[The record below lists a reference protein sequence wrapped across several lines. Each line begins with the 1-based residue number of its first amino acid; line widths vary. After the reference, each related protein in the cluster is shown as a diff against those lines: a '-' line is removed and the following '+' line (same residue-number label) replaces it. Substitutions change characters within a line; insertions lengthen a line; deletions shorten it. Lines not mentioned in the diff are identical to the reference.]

1 MVFDN
6 FLKKESELNYESL
19 YIPYESP
26 NMWVLDFVEK
36 EGIAAPKKEP
46 RP

>member
-1 MVFDN
+1 MAW
-6 FLKKESELNYESL
+6 NYEKL

-26 NMWVLDFVEK
+26 NMWLLNFVEK